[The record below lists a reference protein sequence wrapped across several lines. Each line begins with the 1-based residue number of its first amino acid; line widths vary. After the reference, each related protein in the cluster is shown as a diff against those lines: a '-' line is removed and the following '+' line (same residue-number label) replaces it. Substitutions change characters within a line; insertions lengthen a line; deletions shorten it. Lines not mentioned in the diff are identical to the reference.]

1 MAIKSTT
8 VKNFI
13 KDTGTRNQL
22 FVFVGSDVKNNT
34 SNTNQSSLDLWKE
47 SDFSVRVGQNSIYP
61 VVSNI
66 KWIQK
71 RPYIP
76 WSGTSENTGNY
87 YVYNDQNNYV
97 YLCISDN
104 ENNRT
109 DLRGDN
115 VSNIRPTHTAGI
127 QSYSDGYSWKPL
139 YRITPSIE
147 RFVTSKWIPVVS
159 FDIFDSDNQKT
170 QLEQTQD
177 FCSESSTSTVGQC
190 AIYAKI
196 PLSTDD
202 DSGTIE
208 YQKGDLFSIADA
220 ISCSDC
226 HYLMKNNDK
235 FVSVFYED
243 TDVVPDEIV
252 IDDQYTKIG
261 NLINQNQIS
270 TASPYYYL
278 YQTNT
283 NDNVEEGSIISTFI
297 DLSDFT
303 ESQLIVSQSN
313 PELTLTSNSG
323 SGGRIRLKTG
333 LLNNS
338 HIIRGIEVV
347 DRGSGYTD
355 VTLSISSGI
364 LSNSINSADLLSA
377 IKINLDTI
385 DGLAFDP
392 ISVLNTQHV
401 MIDARLDKVTIENS
415 GILLPSTVNFFGLI
429 ENPVGISGGMTVP
442 SGSNLNKKN
451 DYIFRTTAKVEVLN
465 NSATSQLPVASEE
478 YNVEFIDNGEAITNI
493 QTIIGGSTIVSGPSY
508 ISYNEFK
515 NINYSKIDE
524 LVGGVLDGPTNAS
537 PKSTSTIISILDRP
551 NFIQY
556 SGKVLSTTKLETDL
570 PVADVDSVIVRINI
584 VKGL

>member
-22 FVFVGSDVKNNT
+22 FVFVGSDVKNNV
-34 SNTNQSSLDLWKE
+34 SNTNQSSLDLWKQ
-47 SDFSVRVGQNSIYP
+47 SDFSVRVGQNSIFP
-61 VVSNI
+61 VVPNI

-76 WSGTSENTGNY
+76 WSGTVENSGNY

-109 DLRGDN
+109 DLRGEN
-115 VSNIRPTHTAGI
+115 VSNIRPTHTSGI

-147 RFVTSKWIPVVS
+147 RFITSKWIPVIS
-159 FDIFDSDNQKT
+159 FELYDSDNQKT
-170 QLEQTQD
+170 QLEQTQE
-177 FCSESSTSTVGQC
+177 FCSDSTTTTTGQC

-202 DSGTIE
+202 DDGTIE
-208 YQKGDLFSIADA
+208 YEKGDLFSIADS
-220 ISCSDC
+220 ITCSDC
-226 HYLMKNNDK
+226 HYLMKNNEK

-243 TDVVPDEIV
+243 TETVANTIV
-252 IDDQYTKIG
+252 IDDEYTKIG
-261 NLINQNQIS
+261 NLISQNQIS

-283 NDNVEEGSIISTFI
+283 NDNVEEGSIISAFI

-303 ESQLIVSQSN
+303 ESQLIVSQEN
-313 PELTLTSNSG
+313 PELTITSNSG
-323 SGGRIRLKTG
+323 SDGRIRLKTG
-333 LLNNS
+333 LINS
-338 HIIRGIEVV
+338 SHVIRGIEILN
-347 DRGSGYTD
+347 RGYGYND
-355 VTLSISSGI
+355 ITLSINSGI
-364 LSNSINSADLLSA
+364 LSNSINSTSLLSA
-377 IKINLDTI
+377 ISVNLDTI

-392 ISVLNTQHV
+392 ISVLNAQHV
-401 MIDARLDKVTIENS
+401 MIDARLDKVSIENS

-429 ENPVGISGGMTVP
+429 ENPVGISGASTVP

-465 NSATSQLPVASEE
+465 NSSTSQLPESSEE
-478 YNVEFIDNGEAITNI
+478 YDVAYIDNGQTTKNI
-493 QTIIGGSTIVSGPSY
+493 QTIIGGTTVVSGPSF
-508 ISYNEFK
+508 ISYNELK
-515 NINYSKIDE
+515 NINYLKIDE
-524 LVGGVLDGPTNAS
+524 LIGGVLDGPTNGSA
-537 PKSTSTIISILDRP
+537 KTNSTIISILDRP
-551 NFIQY
+551 NFVQY
-556 SGKVLSTTKLETDL
+556 TGKVLSTTKLETDL
-570 PVADVDSVIVRINI
+570 PVADVESVIVRINI

>member
-22 FVFVGSDVKNNT
+22 FVFVGSDVKNNV
-34 SNTNQSSLDLWKE
+34 SNTNQSSLDLWKQ
-47 SDFSVRVGQNSIYP
+47 SDFSVRVGQNSIFP
-61 VVSNI
+61 VVPNI

-76 WSGTSENTGNY
+76 WSGTVENSGNY

-109 DLRGDN
+109 DLRGEN

-147 RFVTSKWIPVVS
+147 RFITSKWIPVIS
-159 FDIFDSDNQKT
+159 FELYDSDNQKT
-170 QLEQTQD
+170 QLEQTQE
-177 FCSESSTSTVGQC
+177 FCSDSTTATTGQC

-202 DSGTIE
+202 DAGTIE
-208 YQKGDLFSIADA
+208 YEKGDLFSIADS
-220 ISCSDC
+220 ITCSDC
-226 HYLMKNNDK
+226 YYLMKNNEK

-243 TDVVPDEIV
+243 TETVANSIV
-252 IDDQYTKIG
+252 IDDEYTKIG

-283 NDNVEEGSIISTFI
+283 NDTVEEGSIISAFI

-303 ESQLIVSQSN
+303 ESQLIVSQEN
-313 PELTLTSNSG
+313 PELNIISNSG
-323 SGGRIRLKTG
+323 SGGKIRLKTG
-333 LLNNS
+333 LINNS
-338 HIIRGIEVV
+338 YVIRGVEVV
-347 DRGSGYTD
+347 DRGSGYNDIT
-355 VTLSISSGI
+355 VTIDSGI
-364 LSNSINSADLLSA
+364 LSNSINSTSLLSA
-377 IKINLDTI
+377 ISINLDTI

-415 GILLPSTVNFFGLI
+415 GILLPNTVNFFGLV
-429 ENPVGISGGMTVP
+429 ENPIGISGASTVP

-465 NSATSQLPVASEE
+465 PGSSSLLPAVNEE
-478 YNVEFIDNGEAITNI
+478 YDVSFLDNGETITNT
-493 QTIIGGSTIVSGPSY
+493 QTIIGGTTVISGPSY
-508 ISYNEFK
+508 ISYSEFK

-524 LVGGVLDGPTNAS
+524 LVGGVLDGPTNGS
-537 PKSTSTIISILDRP
+537 PKANSTIISILDKP

-570 PVADVDSVIVRINI
+570 PVADVESVIVRINI